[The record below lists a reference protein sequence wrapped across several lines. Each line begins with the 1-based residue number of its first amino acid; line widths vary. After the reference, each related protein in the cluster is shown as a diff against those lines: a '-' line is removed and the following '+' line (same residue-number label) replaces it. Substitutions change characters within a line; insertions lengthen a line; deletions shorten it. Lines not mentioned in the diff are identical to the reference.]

1 MKKIA
6 LSFIAL
12 ATMLSASN
20 PAIQKEQVITKQA
33 PKASLT
39 DVDETQLEEL
49 MKKGTIVIDVRTPQ
63 EWKQTG
69 IIKGAHKMMF
79 FTPNGQPDLANWFF
93 ELGHLV
99 KDKNQPILIYCAHAN
114 RSKALGQG
122 LDQMGFKHV
131 YELKGGIENGWIK
144 AGKPTVK
151 VQ

>member
-1 MKKIA
+1 MKKIILSLA
-6 LSFIAL
+6 L
-12 ATMLSASN
+12 LSASLF
-20 PAIQKEQVITKQA
+20 AEFKTVDAEAFAKLQA
-33 PKASLT
+33 
-39 DVDETQLEEL
+39 
-49 MKKGTIVIDVRTPQ
+49 KGYPVIDIRTPM

-93 ELGHLV
+93 GLGHLV

>member
-1 MKKIA
+1 MKKILLIA
-6 LSFIAL
+6 GLLSVSLFAEFKTVDAEEFAKL
-12 ATMLSASN
+12 
-20 PAIQKEQVITKQA
+20 QA
-33 PKASLT
+33 
-39 DVDETQLEEL
+39 
-49 MKKGTIVIDVRTPQ
+49 KGYPVIDIRTPG

-79 FTPNGQPDLANWFF
+79 FSPKGQPLLSDWFF

-99 KDKNQPILIYCAHAN
+99 KDKKEPILLYCAHAN

-122 LDQMGFKHV
+122 LEKMGFEHV

-151 VQ
+151 SLD